1 MILQLIGL
9 PCSGKSLVIEKIKQS
24 KYSVKY
30 FDLRSYHGLHREKR
44 MLSDIK
50 ATAGSNNLIIVESAC
65 GLEKLNSIVVM
76 LRVSDSQ
83 LKFNQRQRKEL
94 KPFLSKYQLIDQML
108 PPNYTVYDTN
118 SCETLIKTILN
129 TESQY
134 VSNSKATSYSRNN

>member
-9 PCSGKSLVIEKIKQS
+9 PCSGKSFVIEKIKQL
-24 KYSVKY
+24 KYPVKY
-30 FDLRSYHGLHREKR
+30 LDLRSYNGLHREKR
-44 MLSDIK
+44 MLFDIK
-50 ATAGSNNLIIVESAC
+50 AASSLNNLIIVESAC

-83 LKFNQRQRKEL
+83 LKSNQKQRKEL
-94 KPFLSKYQLIDQML
+94 KPSLSKYQLIDQML
-108 PPNYTVYDTN
+108 APNYTVYDTN